1 LCMMVEVVEVDANGR
16 IYLPASVRRIIPW
29 RRFIVRVEGDRI
41 VLTPV
46 RPAVEK
52 YYGVAGRAKYTTAE
66 EIDEAVESEARRI
79 LEEDLR

>member
-1 LCMMVEVVEVDANGR
+1 MVEVVEVDANGR
-16 IYLPASVRRIIPW
+16 IYLPASVRRTIPW

-52 YYGVAGRAKYTTAE
+52 YYGVAGKPAYTTAE
-66 EIDEAVESEARRI
+66 EIDEAVERETRRT